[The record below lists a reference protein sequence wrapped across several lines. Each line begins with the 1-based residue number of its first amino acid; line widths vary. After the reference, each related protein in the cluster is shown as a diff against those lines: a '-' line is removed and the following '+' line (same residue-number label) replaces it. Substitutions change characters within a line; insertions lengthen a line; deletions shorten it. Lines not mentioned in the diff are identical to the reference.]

1 MMNTLLHK
9 ELLSE
14 VAKLKRITSEL
25 SLEDIVNFV
34 AMEQRNFVAGNQK
47 GDYLSSP
54 QKQGMYLLAIAS
66 NQPEPSEK
74 KVLDEGK
81 STQVIKILNSIFN
94 KYALAYFP
102 EKREQIEGLSEK
114 WHKDRHV
121 AMPAFINHFAGGF
134 KISTDQ
140 IKSRIRYYYSGFEE
154 TVIDTFG
161 ISHEEMLAVGD
172 YFEERIMEHFE
183 ELKVV
188 VSKMKDHHDE
198 FVKQMDLDFN
208 AALESARNNQ
218 ELKELTEKFFNGT
231 NELYAIDISDL
242 EDRFGEKVKSSIL
255 KHFTTIRGES
265 HEIKYIT
272 DTNPV
277 TSKPIFSVD
286 GKKLYFVVN
295 NSFYQSI
302 IENVEKV
309 LSKGKKSASFLKAR
323 DRRLEEKTIDQFKK
337 ILPTD
342 AEFYE
347 STFETNKSHHEHDLV
362 IIHEKN
368 LIIVEAKA
376 SPPRE
381 PLRDPSRA
389 FTRINDH
396 FKSNAGIQ
404 KAYNQARSL
413 EDNIRK
419 NGIANLYDKK
429 GNHLRELRLEQFENI
444 YCICITRDDF
454 GALAT
459 DLSLLLEKEN
469 EDTFPW
475 VTNIEDLECMINGFN
490 FLGLKHDEFYNYLN
504 QRAHLHGKVFGTD
517 ELEYAGAYLNYGG
530 LQHFIEAQADFIPL
544 DISESNVFDK
554 IYMAMLNGE
563 EFTHT
568 PVVPVM
574 QELNRDSIFGNKKN
588 KNKAPKEKKAK
599 RKIANKSKRK
609 NRRK

>member
-1 MMNTLLHK
+1 MMNKLLHK

-34 AMEQRNFVAGNQK
+34 AMEQRNFVAGNQT

-66 NQPEPSEK
+66 NQLEPSDK

-81 STQVIKILNSIFN
+81 STQIINILNSIFN

-114 WHKDRHV
+114 WHTDRHV

-134 KISTDQ
+134 KISTHQ
-140 IKSRIRYYYSGFEE
+140 IKSWISYYYSGFEQ
-154 TVIDTFG
+154 TIIDTFG

-172 YFEERIMEHFE
+172 YFEEIIMEHFE

-188 VSKMKDHHDE
+188 FKKINDQRAE
-198 FVKQMDLDFN
+198 FVKNMDLDYN
-208 AALESARNNQ
+208 AALESAKNNH
-218 ELKELTEKFFNGT
+218 ELKELIEKLFNGT
-231 NELYAIDISDL
+231 NELYAIDISAL
-242 EDRFGEKVKSSIL
+242 EDRFGENVKSSIL
-255 KHFTTIRGES
+255 KHFTTIRGKS
-265 HEIKYIT
+265 SEIQYIT

-277 TSKPIFSVD
+277 TSKPIFSID
-286 GKKLYFVVN
+286 GEKLYFVVN

-309 LSKGKKSASFLKAR
+309 LSKGKHSASFLKAR

-337 ILPTD
+337 ILPAD

-347 STFETNKSHHEHDLV
+347 SAFETDKSHHEHDLV
-362 IIHEKN
+362 IIHDKN

-381 PLRDPSRA
+381 PLRDPSKA
-389 FTRINDH
+389 FIRINDH

-404 KAYNQARSL
+404 KAYNQAHAL

-429 GNHLRELRLEQFENI
+429 GNHLRELKLEQFENI

-459 DLSLLLEKEN
+459 DLSLLLEKE
-469 EDTFPW
+469 DKDIYPW
-475 VTNIEDLECMINGFN
+475 VINIEDLECMISGFN
-490 FLGLKHDEFYNYLN
+490 FLGLTHNEFYKYLD
-504 QRAHLHGKVFGTD
+504 QRAHLHGKLFGTD
-517 ELEYAGAYLNYGG
+517 ELEYAGAYLNYDG
-530 LQHFIEAQADFIPL
+530 LQHFIEAKADFIPL
-544 DISESNVFDK
+544 DISESNIFDK
-554 IYMAMLNGE
+554 IYMAMLNGD

-574 QELNRDSIFGNKKN
+574 QELNRSLIFGNKKTKSN
-588 KNKAPKEKKAK
+588 VSKEKKAN
-599 RKIANKSKRK
+599 RKIVNKSKRK